1 MPESPTPRLRSGR
14 WKAAASLLA
23 LAMFSAAA
31 QAPGD
36 LRLALIIGNAAYPEP
51 NTLINPSR
59 DARAMSE
66 VLRGLGFSVINLQ
79 DGNRAQM
86 AAAIT
91 QVRDALKGRKGVGLF
106 YYAGHGVQHDWRN
119 FMVPIDARLQRSTD
133 IPSATVD
140 VSQVLDAFKE
150 AGNRLNLV
158 ILDAC
163 RDNPFDNQL
172 ATKGLA
178 PVDAPPGTF
187 MAFATAPGNVADD
200 GDEKSENGLYTRH
213 LLAELKRQDSRIED
227 VFTRVKL
234 QVQQSSRG
242 RQIPSESTNLA
253 EDFSFD
259 KGFLATDGARRAA
272 RIEHFAA
279 EKVAWDRVKNS
290 AQPGDFYAFLQRF
303 PNGFVSEV
311 ARFRLSQLEKSPLM
325 AQQRRDGVTT
335 LPSGVNRYA
344 LGDQYTLVTTDLL
357 TQVSR
362 REPQKVTLATDTRV
376 EINDGASVYNQL
388 GGLLRDNSGDKD
400 PPLLLVPTDIAPGKK
415 WISAFQ
421 NSVAGFNIQ
430 GAVDFRTVAFED
442 VTIQGET
449 MKAYRVTME
458 GLLGRLMLTG
468 TVWIEPKS
476 MRMVR
481 WDRVLRA
488 GPTVLEAARIEVTE
502 YRAASRS

>member
-1 MPESPTPRLRSGR
+1 MPESPASRLKSGR
-14 WKAAASLLA
+14 WKAAALLLA

-66 VLRGLGFSVINLQ
+66 VLRGLGFSVITLQ
-79 DGNRAQM
+79 DGNRVQM
-86 AAAIT
+86 AAAIA

-259 KGFLATDGARRAA
+259 KGF
-272 RIEHFAA
+272 
-279 EKVAWDRVKNS
+279 
-290 AQPGDFYAFLQRF
+290 
-303 PNGFVSEV
+303 VSEV

-357 TQVSR
+357 TQVTR

>member
-1 MPESPTPRLRSGR
+1 MGIETADQPANAGDTQNPSSNGSDAEKTLPQSKVNEIVAKEKAQLARSYEEKL
-14 WKAAASLLA
+14 KAA
-23 LAMFSAAA
+23 
-31 QAPGD
+31 
-36 LRLALIIGNAAYPEP
+36 E
-51 NTLINPSR
+51 
-59 DARAMSE
+59 
-66 VLRGLGFSVINLQ
+66 
-79 DGNRAQM
+79 
-86 AAAIT
+86 
-91 QVRDALKGRKGVGLF
+91 
-106 YYAGHGVQHDWRN
+106 
-119 FMVPIDARLQRSTD
+119 
-133 IPSATVD
+133 
-140 VSQVLDAFKE
+140 
-150 AGNRLNLV
+150 
-158 ILDAC
+158 
-163 RDNPFDNQL
+163 
-172 ATKGLA
+172 
-178 PVDAPPGTF
+178 
-187 MAFATAPGNVADD
+187 ATAA
-200 GDEKSENGLYTRH
+200 E
-213 LLAELKRQDSRIED
+213 LAELRAEKQKADEA
-227 VFTRVKL
+227 KL
-234 QVQQSSRG
+234 S
-242 RQIPSESTNLA
+242 
-253 EDFSFD
+253 
-259 KGFLATDGARRAA
+259 
-272 RIEHFAA
+272 AA
-279 EKVAWDRVKNS
+279 ERATR
-290 AQPGDFYAFLQRF
+290 
-303 PNGFVSEV
+303 E
-311 ARFRLSQLEKSPLM
+311 
-325 AQQRRDGVTT
+325 QQRRDGVTT